1 MTSCAASP
9 SLALSAHPHASPTAA
24 ARQGRARTGRGCC
37 GGRRTLR
44 AARHARHWTHA
55 GAEEH
60 ARAREVGCGPSVQG
74 MAPSWSLLISS
85 CRRSRAG
92 LSSSRLP
99 VHASITAG
107 GGLGEGTR
115 PRPTACTNTA
125 GGRLG
130 EGTRTL
136 PKACTKRAPGPAPQD
151 YSAAAACCRWSL
163 STSLRPRLEFPQL
176 YHIQSQSR
184 HSWHQPTNS
193 HRGERRGRGG
203 MSVGAALWQA
213 CVQRE

>member
-151 YSAAAACCRWSL
+151 YSAAAACCRWSCRL
-163 STSLRPRLEFPQL
+163 PSSPFGVYNMQITVTSLMA
-176 YHIQSQSR
+176 
-184 HSWHQPTNS
+184 PT
-193 HRGERRGRGG
+193 HELAQRRERGEGKRG
-203 MSVGAALWQA
+203 
-213 CVQRE
+213 E